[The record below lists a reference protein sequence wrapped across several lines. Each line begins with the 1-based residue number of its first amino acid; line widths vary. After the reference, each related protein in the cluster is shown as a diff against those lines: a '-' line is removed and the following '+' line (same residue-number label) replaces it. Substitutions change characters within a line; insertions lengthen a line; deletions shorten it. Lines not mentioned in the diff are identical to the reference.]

1 MNVEV
6 TRFERLKEKY
16 ESCPEFR
23 EIYMTL
29 RDKNNFIV
37 DGYHI
42 QKGYLFWDN
51 KLCILKTS
59 VREFLI
65 LEIHV

>member
-1 MNVEV
+1 
-6 TRFERLKEKY
+6 
-16 ESCPEFR
+16 
-23 EIYMTL
+23 MTL